1 MVTLGD
7 PNYSDP
13 NYSLILLRDGVGE
26 HSTSVGLTAGLGDP
40 KGLF

>member
-13 NYSLILLRDGVGE
+13 NYTSILLRDMVGE
-26 HSTSVGLTAGLGDP
+26 HSSSVGLTAGLGDP
-40 KGLF
+40 EGLF